1 MSRRSID
8 LSTLIVLAAVLVAVG
23 HFVLLL
29 RDLNAVFVHVD
40 YYRYILPEALR
51 DGLGFGVHD
60 LINSLQLRS
69 PGEFRPRF
77 LAYLIQTYD
86 MKIRLLLH
94 PLMVVHPTVA
104 PVAWTLQTVVALAA
118 LYRLM
123 LNLTGDRLAALAS
136 VAVYGTATGFLSGF
150 TMGLLQGKTLSNVVM
165 IVALWLASEAA
176 RRLGRGRLLVDA
188 PSWITLAL
196 GVVLFLGLF
205 LDELPVFAFVLVPV
219 VFFGLFVRWPPRP
232 DDLGPTIRNGA
243 AFALPALAFLL
254 VVVLVVPPLTERY
267 FGFRFDYLGNTL
279 AVGENRRGA
288 VSFLQGPY
296 ASLTPAVVWENFTTL
311 SGMSLADWRF
321 TPLVTSR
328 FGDYPGSQQDNLPKL
343 ATLLVFYG
351 VAVWLAWRLGG
362 PLAAYL
368 RGALAA
374 LALFVVFLSVLLIRH
389 IPVATGFYYGAAFA
403 AVFALLVGLMVKGAA
418 VWSPRLRPIAA
429 LAVLAIVLI
438 QIDNFAQV
446 NAGWARTHHEDLTR
460 PAFSDQLRMKPPGPF
475 DGAELQAIRQA
486 WLAGDLEGYVRRNAI
501 AVEAVYLVFELR
513 AIDRLRGNDGP
524 MRRSNG
530 PG

>member
-1 MSRRSID
+1 MNARRSID
-8 LSTLIVLAAVLVAVG
+8 LTALLVLGAVLVALG

-51 DGLGFGVHD
+51 DGLGFGLHD

-77 LAYLIQTYD
+77 LAYLIQAYD

-118 LYRLM
+118 LYRLL

-136 VAVYGTATGFLSGF
+136 VAVYGTAMGFLSGF

-165 IVALWLASEAA
+165 ILALWLASEAA
-176 RRLGRGRLLVDA
+176 RRLGPGRLLMDA
-188 PSWITLAL
+188 PRWITLAL
-196 GVVLFLGLF
+196 GMVLFLGLF
-205 LDELPVFAFVLVPV
+205 LDELPVFAFVLVPI
-219 VFFGLFVRWPPRP
+219 VFFGLFVRWPPRLA
-232 DDLGPTIRNGA
+232 DLKPMIVNGA
-243 AFALPALAFLL
+243 VFAMPALAFLL
-254 VVVLVVPPLTERY
+254 VVVLAVPPLTERF

-296 ASLTPAVVWENFTTL
+296 ASLTPTVVWDNFATL
-311 SGMSLADWRF
+311 TGMSLADWRV
-321 TPLVTSR
+321 TPLITSR
-328 FGDYPGSQQDNLPKL
+328 FGNYPGGQENNLPKL
-343 ATLLVFYG
+343 ATLLVFFG
-351 VAVWLAWRLGG
+351 VAVWLAWRLRG
-362 PLAAYL
+362 PLATYL

-374 LALFVVFLSVLLIRH
+374 LALFIVFLSVLLIRH

-403 AVFALLVGLMVKGAA
+403 TIFSLLVGLMVKGVA
-418 VWSPRLRPIAA
+418 VWSPRLRPVAA
-429 LAVLAIVLI
+429 VAVLAIVLI

-446 NAGWARTHHEDLTR
+446 NAGWLRTHHEELTR
-460 PAFSDQLRMKPPGPF
+460 PAFADQLRLKPPGRF
-475 DGAELQAIRQA
+475 DGAELQAMREA
-486 WLAGDLEGYVRRNAI
+486 WLAGDLERYVRRNSI
-501 AVEAVYLVFELR
+501 SVEAVYLLFELR
-513 AIDRLRGNDGP
+513 AIDKSGDR
-524 MRRSNG
+524 
-530 PG
+530 